1 MANTERLFKALMAI
15 TLDHE
20 HWEQGHW
27 VFLPEPA
34 QFASAAF
41 PNARM
46 VPVINCETS
55 HCLFGQG
62 CLDAGAIFV
71 ATPGEHSV
79 GNLIEPDQLPALL
92 AGEVDYSRMYGAREY
107 GAQWFELDT
116 QDSYML
122 SSGNNSLFKLWALSY
137 CLTDGKLS
145 LPSAL
150 PAISGRRPEEAIPD
164 LRREIE
170 EWIRLEH
177 RQGDNHVVEDFL
189 SRTKAA

>member
-1 MANTERLFKALMAI
+1 MANVQRLFEALMKI
-15 TLDHE
+15 TMDHE

-27 VFLPEPA
+27 IFLPEPA

-41 PNARM
+41 PNADM

-71 ATPGEHSV
+71 VAPGDQSAAS
-79 GNLIEPDQLPALL
+79 LIEPDQLPALL
-92 AGEVDYSRMYGAREY
+92 AGSISWANVHSAREY
-107 GAQWFELDT
+107 GAQWFELDRH
-116 QDSYML
+116 DSYML

-137 CLTDGKLS
+137 CLTDGQLS
-145 LPSAL
+145 LPTSL
-150 PAISGRRPEEAIPD
+150 PAIGGHKPEEAIAD
-164 LRREIE
+164 LRAEIE

-177 RQGDNHVVEDFL
+177 RHGDNYVVEDYL
-189 SRTKAA
+189 GRKAAA